1 MVAGEGRGL
10 CQGLDKWGERGGT
23 NAAKKG
29 KKNLFPLPLCAYRT
43 KMANSALKTTLFAF
57 FLTGH

>member
-1 MVAGEGRGL
+1 
-10 CQGLDKWGERGGT
+10 LDKWGERGGT

>member
-1 MVAGEGRGL
+1 VRGVG
-10 CQGLDKWGERGGT
+10 CARVWTSGERGGGT